1 MKKYAFVKE
10 NLDDITLDYFKM
22 VANICMCSEITNIA
36 PLGFSGDDFILF
48 GRFIEASESKDGKWH
63 MESMV
68 TLRNYCGG
76 LEMLVTDKKG
86 NFLVHSNVDGMS
98 QDEVVEELYREF
110 LSVKHLVMKTTKRA
124 FENWDV
130 SKNAEF
136 SEGFE
141 ILKAYYLEL
150 ENKKRLAKENEHD

>member
-1 MKKYAFVKE
+1 
-10 NLDDITLDYFKM
+10 M

-110 LSVKHLVMKTTKRA
+110 LSVKHLVMKTTKQQQ
-124 FENWDV
+124 
-130 SKNAEF
+130 K
-136 SEGFE
+136 
-141 ILKAYYLEL
+141 
-150 ENKKRLAKENEHD
+150 